1 MLTLLLIS
9 PVESAVK
16 KKKKTYRIK
25 DKISLITHPLMK
37 NASLSGDMVT
47 FTWNEPHHDFFYFLE
62 IYRKGGKK
70 PISTMKVSGEVKRVR
85 FRKKEKLPLYWRV
98 CAKSQY
104 GNKTSNK
111 KMLLVPLKY

>member
-1 MLTLLLIS
+1 
-9 PVESAVK
+9 
-16 KKKKTYRIK
+16 
-25 DKISLITHPLMK
+25 MK

-62 IYRKGGKK
+62 IYRKGSKK
-70 PISTMKVSGEVKRVR
+70 PISTMKVSGEVKRLR
-85 FRKKEKLPLYWRV
+85 FKKKEKLPLYWRV
-98 CAKSQY
+98 YAKSQY